1 MVARGGA
8 RGGAGPVRAV
18 ARARDAVRERP
29 AVPPDPPA
37 VRVARSA
44 LSVLRGRIGG
54 VAQTAAKK
62 KSATAEQSPAKGG
75 GGRPRLMLMDGHSL
89 AYRAFFAL
97 PAENFTT
104 STGQPTNAI
113 YGFAS
118 MLANTL
124 RDEQPTHFAV
134 AFDVSRKTW
143 RAEEFTEYKANR
155 AKTPDEFRG
164 QVELIGE
171 LLDTMHADRF
181 AVEGFE
187 ADDIIATLATRAEAA
202 GFDVLI
208 VTGDRD
214 SFQLVSEHTTV
225 LYPTKG
231 VSELTRYTPEKV
243 EERYGL
249 TPAQYPDF
257 AALRGDPSDNL
268 PGIPGV
274 GEKTAAKWITQFGSF
289 AELVERAEEVKGKA
303 GQNFRDHLEAVKL
316 NRRLTEMV
324 RDVPLDKGPE
334 DLERAPYDRKQLAVL
349 LDTLEIRNPSL
360 RERLLAVDPGA
371 EQEQEPVTEDVAL
384 DATLVPANGKLA
396 PWLEEHGN
404 AVLGVATVD
413 TWKLGAGEVAEVGL
427 AAAGGA
433 AAWFEPSALDED
445 DERAFADWLG
455 DPERPKVIHDAKGL
469 MRVFGEH
476 GMRVAGVSMDT
487 ALGAYLV
494 KPGRRTFALDALSL
508 EYLGRELVPAQESD
522 GQLAF
527 GADDETQARTLMV
540 EARTILDLG
549 TALGARLP
557 EVGAEGLLTDIEL
570 PTSALLA
577 RMERAGIA
585 ADREHLEEMERQFA
599 GAVEQ
604 AVREAHAAVGHEF
617 NLGSPKQLQEVLFG
631 ELNLPKTRKTKT
643 GYTTDADSLAW
654 LAGQTEHE
662 LPVIMLRHREQAK
675 LRSTVEGLIKSIAP
689 DGRIHTT
696 FNQTVAA
703 TGRLSSTDP
712 NLQNIPVR
720 TDEGRAI
727 RRGFVVGEGYEALM
741 TADYSQI
748 ELRVMA
754 HLSEDEGLIAAFT
767 SGEDLHRTV
776 AGYVFNVEP
785 AAVDAEM
792 RRKIKAMS
800 YGLAYGLSA
809 FGLSQQLAIDPGEA
823 RALMDTYFE
832 RFGGVRD
839 YLHRVV
845 EEARATGY
853 TATMLGR
860 RRYLPDLNSDNRQRR
875 EAAERMALNAPIQG
889 TAADIVKIAMLGVD
903 RALREAELTSRTL
916 LQVHDEI
923 VLELAPGEREPVE
936 EILRREMAA
945 AAQLRAPLT
954 VSVGVGPN
962 WEAAAH

>member
-1 MVARGGA
+1 MA
-8 RGGAGPVRAV
+8 
-18 ARARDAVRERP
+18 E
-29 AVPPDPPA
+29 
-37 VRVARSA
+37 
-44 LSVLRGRIGG
+44 
-54 VAQTAAKK
+54 TAAKK
-62 KSATAEQSPAKGG
+62 KSAPAGKTAKKATPTTGG
-75 GGRPRLMLMDGHSL
+75 ERPRLLLMDGHSL

-104 STGQPTNAI
+104 ATGQPTNAI

-124 RDEQPTHFAV
+124 RDEAPTHFAV

-143 RAEEFTEYKANR
+143 RSEEFTEYKANR
-155 AKTPDEFRG
+155 SKTPDEFKG

-171 LLDTMHADRF
+171 LLDAMNAVRF
-181 AVEGFE
+181 AVDGFE
-187 ADDIIATLATRAEAA
+187 ADDVIATLATQAEAA
-202 GFDVLI
+202 GFEVLI

-214 SFQLVSEHTTV
+214 SFQLISDHVTV

-231 VSELTRYTPEKV
+231 VSELTRFTPEKV
-243 EERYGL
+243 EEKYGL

-274 GEKTAAKWITQFGSF
+274 GEKTAAKWINQFGSF
-289 AELVERAEEVKGKA
+289 AELVERADEVKGKA
-303 GQNFRDHLEAVKL
+303 GQNFRDHIEAVKL

-324 RDVPLDKGPE
+324 RDVELPRTVE
-334 DLERAPYDRKQLAVL
+334 DLARAAYDRKGVAMV

-371 EQEQEPVTEDVAL
+371 EEAEEAPAAEGIDL
-384 DATLVPANGKLA
+384 DGAVLGAGELA
-396 PWLEEHGN
+396 PWLAEHGK
-404 AVLGVATVD
+404 AVLGLATVD
-413 TWKLGAGEVAEVGL
+413 TWQLGTGSVTEVAL

-433 AAWFEPSALDED
+433 AAWFDPAQLDEA
-445 DERAFADWLG
+445 DENAFAAWLA
-455 DPERPKVIHDAKGL
+455 DPKKPKVLNNAKGV
-469 MRVFGEH
+469 MRVFAEH
-476 GMRVAGVSMDT
+476 GWSVDGITMDT
-487 ALGAYLV
+487 ALAAYLV
-494 KPGRRTFALDALSL
+494 KPGRRSFDLDALSL
-508 EYLGRELVPAQESD
+508 EYLGRELVPAAAAD

-527 GADDETQARTLMV
+527 GTEDEDGAEADALMV
-540 EARTILDLG
+540 QARTILDLG
-549 TALGARLP
+549 TAFGDRLK
-557 EVGAEGLLTDIEL
+557 EVNAADLLKDIEL
-570 PTSALLA
+570 PTSTLLA
-577 RMERAGIA
+577 RLERYGIA
-585 ADREHLEEMERQFA
+585 ADRAHLEAMEQQFA
-599 GAVEQ
+599 GAVQQ
-604 AVREAHAAVGHEF
+604 AVKEAHAAAGHEF

-631 ELNLPKTRKTKT
+631 ELGLPKTKKTKT
-643 GYTTDADSLAW
+643 GYTTDADALAW
-654 LAGQTEHE
+654 LAAQTDNE

-675 LRSTVEGLIKSIAP
+675 LRVTVEGLVKSIAA

-696 FNQTVAA
+696 YNQTVAA

-727 RRGFVVGEGYEALM
+727 RRGFVVGEGFESLM

-754 HLSEDEGLIAAFT
+754 HLSEDEGLIEAFT
-767 SGEDLHRTV
+767 SGEDLHTTV
-776 AGYVFNVEP
+776 ASQVFGVERSG
-785 AAVDAEM
+785 VDAEM

-809 FGLSQQLAIDPGEA
+809 FGLSQQLGIEAAEA

-839 YLHRVV
+839 YLRRVV
-845 EEARATGY
+845 DDARATGY
-853 TATMLGR
+853 TETMLGR

-875 EAAERMALNAPIQG
+875 EMAERMALNAPIQG
-889 TAADIVKIAMLGVD
+889 TAADIVKIAMLNVH
-903 RALREAELTSRTL
+903 RALTEAKLTSRML

-923 VLELAPGEREPVE
+923 VLEIAPGERAAVE
-936 EILRREMAA
+936 ELVRREMAGA
-945 AAQLRAPLT
+945 VSLRAPLD
-954 VSVGVGPN
+954 VSVGVGPD
-962 WEAAAH
+962 WESAAH

>member
-1 MVARGGA
+1 MAETASKKTDKTSGG
-8 RGGAGPVRAV
+8 
-18 ARARDAVRERP
+18 
-29 AVPPDPPA
+29 
-37 VRVARSA
+37 
-44 LSVLRGRIGG
+44 
-54 VAQTAAKK
+54 T
-62 KSATAEQSPAKGG
+62 
-75 GGRPRLMLMDGHSL
+75 RPRLMLMDGHSL

-104 STGQPTNAI
+104 ATGQPTNAI

-124 RDEQPTHFAV
+124 RDEEPTHFAV

-143 RAEEFTEYKANR
+143 RSEEFTEYKANR
-155 AKTPDEFRG
+155 SKTPDEFKG
-164 QVELIGE
+164 QVQLIGE
-171 LLDTMHADRF
+171 LLDAMHAERF

-187 ADDIIATLATRAEAA
+187 ADDIIATLATRAEAE
-202 GFDVLI
+202 GFEVLI

-243 EERYGL
+243 VEKYGL

-274 GEKTAAKWITQFGSF
+274 GEKTAAKWINQFGSF
-289 AELVERAEEVKGKA
+289 AELVERADEVKGKA
-303 GQNFRDHLEAVKL
+303 GQNLRDHLESVKL
-316 NRRLTEMV
+316 NRRLTE
-324 RDVPLDKGPE
+324 
-334 DLERAPYDRKQLAVL
+334 LERNVELPRTVADLARTAYDRKAVATL
-349 LDTLEIRNPSL
+349 LDSLEIRNPSL
-360 RERLLAVDPGA
+360 RERLFAVDPGA
-371 EQEQEPVTEDVAL
+371 EEAEATPIAADGVEL
-384 DATLVPANGKLA
+384 DGTVLGTGELA
-396 PWLEEHGN
+396 PWLAEHG
-404 AVLGVATVD
+404 AGTLGVATVD
-413 TWKLGAGEVAEVGL
+413 AWALGAGSVAEVAL
-427 AAAGGA
+427 AAADGS
-433 AAWFEPSALDED
+433 AAWFDPAQLDET
-445 DERAFADWLG
+445 DETAFAAWLA
-455 DPERPKVIHDAKGL
+455 DADRPKVFHDAKGA
-469 MRVFGEH
+469 MRVLAEH
-476 GMRVAGVSMDT
+476 GWSVDGVRMDT
-487 ALGAYLV
+487 ALAAYLV
-494 KPGRRTFALDALSL
+494 KPGRRSFALDALSL
-508 EYLGRELVPAQESD
+508 EYLHRELAPAAAAD

-527 GADDETQARTLMV
+527 GADEAAEAEMLMIQARS
-540 EARTILDLG
+540 ILDLG
-549 TALGARLP
+549 EVFEGRLE
-557 EVGAEGLLTDIEL
+557 EVGAADLLRDMEL

-577 RMERAGIA
+577 RMERHGIA
-585 ADREHLEEMERQFA
+585 ADRAHLEAMEQMFA
-599 GAVEQ
+599 GAVQQ
-604 AVREAHAAVGHEF
+604 AVKEAHAAAGHEF

-631 ELNLPKTRKTKT
+631 ELALPKTKKTKT
-643 GYTTDADSLAW
+643 GYTTDADALAW
-654 LAGQTEHE
+654 LAAQTDNE

-675 LRSTVEGLIKSIAP
+675 LRVTVEGLIKTIAA

-727 RRGFVVGEGYEALM
+727 RRGFVVGEGFESLM

-754 HLSEDEGLIAAFT
+754 HLSEDAGLIEAFT
-767 SGEDLHRTV
+767 SGEDLHTT
-776 AGYVFNVEP
+776 AASQVFGVDRS
-785 AAVDAEM
+785 AVDAEM

-809 FGLSQQLAIDPGEA
+809 FGLSQQLNIEAAEA
-823 RALMDTYFE
+823 RALMDAYFE

-839 YLHRVV
+839 YLRRAVD
-845 EEARATGY
+845 EARATGY
-853 TATMLGR
+853 TATLFGR

-889 TAADIVKIAMLGVD
+889 TAADIVKIAMLNVD
-903 RALREAELTSRTL
+903 RALREADLKSRML

-923 VLELAPGEREPVE
+923 VLEIAPGERAATE
-936 EILRREMAA
+936 EIVRREMSGAV
-945 AAQLRAPLT
+945 QLRAPLD
-954 VSVGVGPN
+954 VSVGVGPD
-962 WEAAAH
+962 WESAAH

>member
-1 MVARGGA
+1 MAA
-8 RGGAGPVRAV
+8 K
-18 ARARDAVRERP
+18 
-29 AVPPDPPA
+29 
-37 VRVARSA
+37 
-44 LSVLRGRIGG
+44 
-54 VAQTAAKK
+54 AAKK
-62 KSATAEQSPAKGG
+62 SETTGTAAVGDD
-75 GGRPRLMLMDGHSL
+75 RPRLLLMDGHSM

-97 PAENFTT
+97 PVENFTT
-104 STGQPTNAI
+104 ATGQPTNAI

-124 RDEQPTHFAV
+124 RDEAPTHFAV

-143 RAEEFTEYKANR
+143 RSEEFPEYKANR
-155 AKTPDEFRG
+155 SKTPDEFRG

-171 LLDTMHADRF
+171 LLDAMHVKRF

-187 ADDIIATLATRAEAA
+187 ADDVIATLTQQATAE
-202 GFDVLI
+202 GFAVSI

-214 SFQLVSEHTTV
+214 SFQLVTDDVTV

-231 VSELTRYTPEKV
+231 VSELTRFTPEKV
-243 EERYGL
+243 VEKYGL

-274 GEKTAAKWITQFGSF
+274 GEKTAAKWINQFGSF

-316 NRRLTEMV
+316 NRRLTEMI
-324 RDVPLDKGPE
+324 RDVELPCGPGE
-334 DLERAPYDRKQLAVL
+334 LVREAYDREKLTAFL
-349 LDTLEIRNPSL
+349 NGLEIRNQGL
-360 RERLLAVDPGA
+360 RDRLHAVDPGA
-371 EQEQEPVTEDVAL
+371 DQGADEPAAAGGVEVDGTVAG
-384 DATLVPANGKLA
+384 AGELA
-396 PWLEEHGN
+396 PWLAEHGTGP
-404 AVLGVATVD
+404 LGVSTVD
-413 TWKLGAGEVAEVGL
+413 VWSLGSGSVAEIAL
-427 AAAGGA
+427 ATAGGPA
-433 AAWFEPSALDED
+433 IWFDPAQLDEA
-445 DERAFADWLG
+445 DERAFAAWSAAAD
-455 DPERPKVIHDAKGL
+455 RPKVMHNAKGL

-476 GMRVAGVSMDT
+476 GWRIDGVTMDT
-487 ALGAYLV
+487 ALAAYLV
-494 KPGRRTFALDALSL
+494 KPGRRSFALDALSV
-508 EYLGRELVPAQESD
+508 EYLGRDLAPAAEAG

-527 GADDETQARTLMV
+527 GADEEAEADALMAKARTV
-540 EARTILDLG
+540 LDLG
-549 TALGARLP
+549 AAFETRLA
-557 EVGAEGLLTDIEL
+557 EVGAAELLRDVEL

-577 RMERAGIA
+577 RMERDGIA
-585 ADREHLEEMERQFA
+585 ADRGWLERMEQQFA
-599 GAVEQ
+599 GAVQQ
-604 AVREAHAAVGHEF
+604 AVQEAHAAAGHEF

-631 ELNLPKTRKTKT
+631 ELGLPKTKKTKT
-643 GYTTDADSLAW
+643 GYTTDADALAW
-654 LAGQTEHE
+654 LAAQTENE
-662 LPVIMLRHREQAK
+662 LPVIMLRHREQSK
-675 LRSTVEGLIKSIAP
+675 LRATVEGLIKTIAA

-727 RRGFVVGEGYEALM
+727 RRSFVVGEGYDTLL

-754 HLSEDEGLIAAFT
+754 HLSEDEGLIEAFT
-767 SGEDLHRTV
+767 SGEDLHTTV
-776 AGYVFNVEP
+776 ASHVFSVAKTE
-785 AAVDAEM
+785 VDPEM

-809 FGLSQQLAIDPGEA
+809 FGLSQQLGIQPDEA
-823 RALMDTYFE
+823 RKLMDNFFE

-839 YLHRVV
+839 YLQRVV

-853 TATMLGR
+853 TETILGR

-875 EAAERMALNAPIQG
+875 EMAERMALNAPIQG
-889 TAADIVKIAMLGVD
+889 TAADIVKIAMLKVD
-903 RALREAELTSRTL
+903 EALRAAGLTSRML

-923 VLELAPGEREPVE
+923 VVEVAPGEREQVE
-936 EILRREMAA
+936 ELLRREMADA
-945 AAQLRAPLT
+945 VELRAPLD
-954 VSVGVGPN
+954 VSIGVGTD
-962 WEAAAH
+962 WESAAH

>member
-1 MVARGGA
+1 MAETASKKTDNPSGG
-8 RGGAGPVRAV
+8 
-18 ARARDAVRERP
+18 
-29 AVPPDPPA
+29 
-37 VRVARSA
+37 S
-44 LSVLRGRIGG
+44 
-54 VAQTAAKK
+54 
-62 KSATAEQSPAKGG
+62 
-75 GGRPRLMLMDGHSL
+75 RPRLMLMDGHSL

-104 STGQPTNAI
+104 ATGQPTNAI

-124 RDEQPTHFAV
+124 RDEEPTHFAV

-143 RAEEFTEYKANR
+143 RSEEFTEYKANR
-155 AKTPDEFRG
+155 SKTPDEFKG

-171 LLDTMHADRF
+171 LLDAMHVSRF
-181 AVEGFE
+181 AVEGYE
-187 ADDIIATLATRAEAA
+187 ADDVIATLATQAEAE
-202 GFDVLI
+202 GFEVLI

-214 SFQLVSEHTTV
+214 SFQLVSDHTTV

-231 VSELTRYTPEKV
+231 VSELTRFTPEKV
-243 EERYGL
+243 FEKYGL

-274 GEKTAAKWITQFGSF
+274 GEKTAAKWINQFGSF
-289 AELVERAEEVKGKA
+289 AELVERVDEVKGKA
-303 GQNFRDHLEAVKL
+303 GQNLRDHLEAVKL
-316 NRRLTEMV
+316 NRRLTELERQV
-324 RDVPLDKGPE
+324 ELDKAVA
-334 DLERAPYDRKQLAVL
+334 DLKREPYDRKAVAMV

-371 EQEQEPVTEDVAL
+371 QEAESTPVVADGVEL
-384 DATLVPANGKLA
+384 DGKVLATGELA
-396 PWLEEHGN
+396 GWLAEHGTGP
-404 AVLGVATVD
+404 LGMATVD
-413 TWKLGAGEVAEVGL
+413 TWALGTGSVAEIAL
-427 AAAGGA
+427 ATAAGP
-433 AAWFEPSALDED
+433 AAWFDPSQLDEA
-445 DERAFADWLG
+445 DEKAFAAWLA
-455 DPERPKVIHDAKGL
+455 DADRPKVLHNAKGA
-469 MRVFGEH
+469 MRVFAEH
-476 GMRVAGVSMDT
+476 GWTIAGVTMDT
-487 ALGAYLV
+487 ALAAYLV
-494 KPGRRTFALDALSL
+494 KPGRRSFDLDALSL
-508 EYLGRELVPAQESD
+508 EYLHRELAPAAAAD

-527 GADDETQARTLMV
+527 GADDGAEAEALMIQARAV
-540 EARTILDLG
+540 LDLG
-549 TALGARLP
+549 EAFEGRLQ
-557 EVGAEGLLTDIEL
+557 EVGAADLLRDMEL

-577 RMERAGIA
+577 RMERHGIA
-585 ADREHLEEMERQFA
+585 ADRAHLEAMEQMFA
-599 GAVEQ
+599 GAVQQ
-604 AVREAHAAVGHEF
+604 AVKEAHAAAGHEF

-631 ELNLPKTRKTKT
+631 ELGLPKTKKTKT
-643 GYTTDADSLAW
+643 GYTTDADALAW
-654 LAGQTEHE
+654 LAGQTDNE

-675 LRSTVEGLIKSIAP
+675 LRVTVEGLIKTIAT

-727 RRGFVVGEGYEALM
+727 RRGFVVGEGFESLM

-754 HLSEDEGLIAAFT
+754 HLSEDEGLIEAFT
-767 SGEDLHRTV
+767 SGEDLHTTV
-776 AGYVFNVEP
+776 ASQVFSVDRS
-785 AAVDAEM
+785 AVDAEM

-809 FGLSQQLAIDPGEA
+809 FGLSQQLNIEAAEA

-839 YLHRVV
+839 YLRRVV
-845 EEARATGY
+845 DEARATGY
-853 TATMLGR
+853 TETLFGR

-875 EAAERMALNAPIQG
+875 EMAERMALNAPIQG
-889 TAADIVKIAMLGVD
+889 TAADIVKMAMLNVD
-903 RALREAELTSRTL
+903 RALTEAGLTSRML

-923 VLELAPGEREPVE
+923 VLEIAPGERERVE
-936 EILRREMAA
+936 ELVRREMAGA
-945 AAQLRAPLT
+945 VQLRAPLD
-954 VSVGVGPN
+954 VSVGVGPD
-962 WEAAAH
+962 WESAAH

>member
-1 MVARGGA
+1 MAETAPKQTDKTSGG
-8 RGGAGPVRAV
+8 
-18 ARARDAVRERP
+18 
-29 AVPPDPPA
+29 
-37 VRVARSA
+37 
-44 LSVLRGRIGG
+44 
-54 VAQTAAKK
+54 T
-62 KSATAEQSPAKGG
+62 
-75 GGRPRLMLMDGHSL
+75 RPRLMLMDGHSL

-104 STGQPTNAI
+104 ATGQPTNAI

-124 RDEQPTHFAV
+124 RDEAPTHFAV

-143 RAEEFTEYKANR
+143 RSEQFTEYKANR
-155 AKTPDEFRG
+155 SKTPDEFKG

-171 LLDTMHADRF
+171 LLDAMHAPRF

-187 ADDIIATLATRAEAA
+187 ADDVIATLATQAEAA
-202 GFDVLI
+202 GFEVLI

-214 SFQLVSEHTTV
+214 SFQLVTENTTV

-231 VSELTRYTPEKV
+231 VSELTRFTPEKV
-243 EERYGL
+243 FEKYGL

-274 GEKTAAKWITQFGSF
+274 GEKTAAKWINQFGSF
-289 AELVERAEEVKGKA
+289 AELVERVDEVKGKA
-303 GQNFRDHLEAVKL
+303 GQNLRDHLESVKL
-316 NRRLTEMV
+316 NRRLTELERQV
-324 RDVPLDKGPE
+324 ELPRTVAE
-334 DLERAPYDRKQLAVL
+334 LERAPYDRKGVAMI

-360 RERLLAVDPGA
+360 RERLYAVDPGA
-371 EQEQEPVTEDVAL
+371 EEAETTPVATEGVTL
-384 DATLVPANGKLA
+384 DGTVLGTGELA
-396 PWLEEHGN
+396 PWLAEHGTET
-404 AVLGVATVD
+404 LGVATVG
-413 TWKLGAGEVAEVGL
+413 TWALGTGSVAEVAL
-427 AAAGGA
+427 AAKPKGQPEGLPQKGGGGRREGGS
-433 AAWFEPSALDED
+433 AAWFDPSELDEA
-445 DERAFADWLG
+445 DEKAFAAWLADAG
-455 DPERPKVIHDAKGL
+455 RPKVFHNAKGA
-469 MRVFGEH
+469 MRVFAEH
-476 GMRVAGVSMDT
+476 GWTIEGVTMDT
-487 ALGAYLV
+487 ALAAYLV
-494 KPGRRTFALDALSL
+494 KPGRRSFDLDALSL
-508 EYLGRELVPAQESD
+508 EYLHRELAPAAAAD

-527 GADDETQARTLMV
+527 GADDGAEAEALMIQARAV
-540 EARTILDLG
+540 LDLG
-549 TALGARLP
+549 EAFESRLE
-557 EVGAEGLLTDIEL
+557 EVGAADLLRDMEL

-577 RMERAGIA
+577 RMERHGIA
-585 ADREHLEEMERQFA
+585 ADRAHLEAMEQMFA
-599 GAVEQ
+599 GAVQQ
-604 AVREAHAAVGHEF
+604 AVKEAHAAAGHEF

-631 ELNLPKTRKTKT
+631 ELALPRTKKTKT
-643 GYTTDADSLAW
+643 GYTTDADALTW
-654 LAGQTEHE
+654 LATQTDNE

-675 LRSTVEGLIKSIAP
+675 LRVTVEGLIKTVAA

-727 RRGFVVGEGYEALM
+727 RRGFVVGEGFESLM

-754 HLSEDEGLIAAFT
+754 HLSEDEGLIEAFT
-767 SGEDLHRTV
+767 SGEDLHTTV
-776 AGYVFNVEP
+776 ASQVFSVERD
-785 AAVDAEM
+785 AVDAEM

-809 FGLSQQLAIDPGEA
+809 FGLSQQLNIDAGEA

-832 RFGGVRD
+832 RFGGVQD
-839 YLHRVV
+839 YLRRVV
-845 EEARATGY
+845 DEARATGY
-853 TATMLGR
+853 TATLFGR

-889 TAADIVKIAMLGVD
+889 TAADIVKIAMLNVG
-903 RALREAELTSRTL
+903 RALREADLRSRML

-923 VLELAPGEREPVE
+923 VLEIAPGEREATE
-936 EILRREMAA
+936 ELVRREMAA
-945 AAQLRAPLT
+945 AVHLRAPLD
-954 VSVGVGPN
+954 VSVGVGPD
-962 WEAAAH
+962 WESAAH

>member
-1 MVARGGA
+1 MA
-8 RGGAGPVRAV
+8 
-18 ARARDAVRERP
+18 E
-29 AVPPDPPA
+29 
-37 VRVARSA
+37 
-44 LSVLRGRIGG
+44 
-54 VAQTAAKK
+54 TAAKK
-62 KSATAEQSPAKGG
+62 TDNSPGG
-75 GGRPRLMLMDGHSL
+75 SRPRLMLMDGHSL

-104 STGQPTNAI
+104 ATGQPTNAI

-124 RDEQPTHFAV
+124 RDEEPTHFAV

-143 RAEEFTEYKANR
+143 RSEEFTEYKANR
-155 AKTPDEFRG
+155 SKTPDEFKG

-171 LLDTMHADRF
+171 LLDAMHVSRF
-181 AVEGFE
+181 AVDGFE
-187 ADDIIATLATRAEAA
+187 ADDVIATLATQAEAE
-202 GFDVLI
+202 GFEVLI

-214 SFQLVSEHTTV
+214 SFQLVSERTTV

-231 VSELTRYTPEKV
+231 VSELTRFTPEKV
-243 EERYGL
+243 FEKYGL

-274 GEKTAAKWITQFGSF
+274 GEKTAAKWINQFGSF
-289 AELVERAEEVKGKA
+289 AELVERVEEVKGKA
-303 GQNFRDHLEAVKL
+303 GQNLRDHLESVKL

-324 RDVPLDKGPE
+324 RTVELPKTVT
-334 DLERAPYDRKQLAVL
+334 DLERLPYDRKTLAMI

-371 EQEQEPVTEDVAL
+371 EEAEGAPVAAPGVAVDGTVL
-384 DATLVPANGKLA
+384 GTGELAGWLAEHGAQQPLGIATL
-396 PWLEEHGN
+396 
-404 AVLGVATVD
+404 D
-413 TWKLGAGEVAEVGL
+413 TWALGTGSVAEVAL
-427 AAAGGA
+427 AAGGGA
-433 AAWFEPSALDED
+433 AAWFDPSELDEA
-445 DERAFADWLG
+445 DERAWVAWLADA
-455 DPERPKVIHDAKGL
+455 DRPKVLHNAKGA
-469 MRVFGEH
+469 MRVFAEH
-476 GMRVAGVSMDT
+476 GWSLAGVGMDT
-487 ALGAYLV
+487 ALAAYLV
-494 KPGRRTFALDALSL
+494 KPGRRSFDLDALSL
-508 EYLGRELVPAQESD
+508 EYLGRELAPAAAAE

-527 GADDETQARTLMV
+527 GADDGAEAEALMIQARAV
-540 EARTILDLG
+540 LDLG
-549 TALGARLP
+549 TAFAGRLE
-557 EVGAEGLLTDIEL
+557 EVGAADLLRDMEL
-570 PTSALLA
+570 PTSELLA
-577 RMERAGIA
+577 RMERHGIA
-585 ADREHLEEMERQFA
+585 ADRAHLEAMEQMFA
-599 GAVEQ
+599 GAVQQ
-604 AVREAHAAVGHEF
+604 AVKEAHAAAGHEF

-631 ELNLPKTRKTKT
+631 ELGLPKTKKTKT
-643 GYTTDADSLAW
+643 GYTTDADALAW
-654 LAGQTEHE
+654 LATQTDNE

-675 LRSTVEGLIKSIAP
+675 LRVTVEGLIKTIAA

-727 RRGFVVGEGYEALM
+727 RRGFVVGEGFESLM

-754 HLSEDEGLIAAFT
+754 HLSEDEGLIEAFT
-767 SGEDLHRTV
+767 SGEDLHTT
-776 AGYVFNVEP
+776 AASQVFAVEP
-785 AAVDAEM
+785 GQVDAEM

-809 FGLSQQLAIDPGEA
+809 FGLSQQLNIEAGEA
-823 RALMDTYFE
+823 RALMDAYFE

-839 YLHRVV
+839 YLRRAVD
-845 EEARATGY
+845 EARATGY
-853 TATMLGR
+853 TATLFGR

-889 TAADIVKIAMLGVD
+889 TAADIVKIAMLKVD
-903 RALREAELTSRTL
+903 GALREAGLVSRML

-923 VLELAPGEREPVE
+923 VLEVAPGEREAAESIVRRGMADAVR
-936 EILRREMAA
+936 LRV
-945 AAQLRAPLT
+945 PLG
-954 VSVGVGPN
+954 VSVGDGAD
-962 WEAAAH
+962 WESAAH